1 MKKLSFWA
9 LAAVGLLL
17 GACASDKDEVT
28 NPEKGSEY
36 VDGAFIGISIQLPSA
51 TNNVTRANE
60 DLLDGDED
68 EYAVKDATLYVF
80 KGASEAT
87 AVYVGSYTMG
97 TSFEED
103 DGVTVTSTYSNATQI
118 DNTLAADINTNKTNA
133 SVKYYAYV
141 VVNNNGQIGA
151 IDGSVNFADFS
162 KRQFN
167 AFGSPVA
174 AVKNIDSDKGLLMT
188 NAPVSIA
195 KGGNTAAPTSA
206 ENYYTLVEIDKT
218 KVFSTADAAK
228 AAPAACVYVERAA
241 VKITV
246 AEGGSL
252 DKTALGGFTL
262 EGWQIINYEP
272 TYYNTRQIDPAW
284 GNLATDADATK
295 FALYNSVK
303 TTNQYRFVSYRNFDP
318 QLNAPHVTGDP
329 ATSTEPFRTFFA
341 KDPHYNADVVTGTT
355 SLLSKTVAGDTW
367 IAAGKSGYT
376 TENTFDVTRQKWQN
390 TTMATLRVQFNNG
403 NGFYMIGGD
412 DAKYNETTVKTK
424 LAANL
429 TNTPV
434 VSNALQTA
442 CEALAGSTTDVYTA
456 TLTVNFTAPTVGK
469 SGVTYTVSY
478 AISSSTGTKTQ
489 NDLTSDQQ
497 TALQTAID
505 GGIAAY
511 VLNFYADGY
520 AYYNIRI
527 QHFGEYE
534 TPWSSTEPFQTVA
547 PGTTVQ
553 QIYGVGETPTDKSD
567 ARFLGRYGVVR
578 DNWYKLSVDAITKIG
593 SAEPVDVK
601 GTGKDTPDDEIEN
614 FISVHVHILP
624 WVIRNQSVNF

>member
-1 MKKLSFWA
+1 MKKFSFLA

-17 GACASDKDEVT
+17 GACSSDKDEVT

-36 VDGAFIGISIQLPSA
+36 VDGAFVGISIQLPSA
-51 TNNVTRANE
+51 TNHATRANE
-60 DLLDGDED
+60 DLLDGDAD

-80 KGASEAT
+80 KGASETVAK
-87 AVYVGSYTMG
+87 YVGSYTMG
-97 TSFEED
+97 TSFET
-103 DGVTVTSTYSNATQI
+103 DGGATVTSTYSNATQI
-118 DNTLAADINTNKTNA
+118 DNTLAADINTNKTNT

-141 VVNNNGQIGA
+141 VVNNNGQIGP
-151 IDGSVNFADFS
+151 IDGSVTFADFS

-174 AVKNIDSDKGLLMT
+174 AEKNIDSNKGLLMT
-188 NAPVSIA
+188 NAPVSA
-195 KGGNTAAPTSA
+195 AQGGSAAAPTTEA
-206 ENYYTLVEIDKT
+206 NYSTLVEIDKT

-246 AEGGSL
+246 SEATTL

-262 EGWQIINYEP
+262 DGWQIINYEP

-284 GNLATDADATK
+284 GDLASDADETK
-295 FALYNSVK
+295 FALWAGVK
-303 TTNQYRFVSYRNFDP
+303 TTNEYRFVSYRDFDP
-318 QLNAPHVTGDP
+318 AKNAAHTGQP
-329 ATSTEPFRTFFA
+329 YRTFFA
-341 KDPHYNADVVTGTT
+341 KDPHYNADVVTGAT
-355 SLLSKTVAGDTW
+355 SALSKTVAGETW
-367 IAAGKSGYT
+367 IDAGKHGYT

-390 TTMATLRVQFNNG
+390 TTMATLRVKFNG
-403 NGFYMIGGD
+403 GAGFYMIGGD
-412 DAKYNETTVKTK
+412 DAKYTEATVKTK

-429 TNTPV
+429 TSTPV

-456 TLTVNFTAPTVGK
+456 TLTVSFTAPTVGK
-469 SGVTYTVSY
+469 NGVPYTVDF

-489 NDLTSDQQ
+489 ADLTTDQQ
-497 TALQTAID
+497 NDVVSALAT
-505 GGIAAY
+505 GMAAY
-511 VLNFYADGY
+511 ALNFYAGGY

-547 PGTTVQ
+547 PGSTVQ
-553 QIYGVGETPTDKSD
+553 EIYGVGETSDMSD

-593 SAEPVDVK
+593 SAEPVNVT
-601 GTGKDTPDDEIEN
+601 GTGKNTPDDEIEN
-614 FISVHVHILP
+614 YISVHVHILP

>member
-1 MKKLSFWA
+1 MKKLSILA

-17 GACASDKDEVT
+17 GACSSDKDEVT

-36 VDGAFIGISIQLPSA
+36 VDGAFVGISIQLPSA

-60 DLLDGDED
+60 DLDDGDAD
-68 EYAVKDATLYVF
+68 EYEVKDATLYIF
-80 KGASEAT
+80 KGASEA
-87 AVYVGSYTMG
+87 AALYVGSYTMG
-97 TSFEED
+97 TSFET
-103 DGVTVTSTYSNATQI
+103 DGGPTVTSTYSNATQI
-118 DNTLAADINTNKTNA
+118 DNTLAADINANKSDA

-141 VVNNNGQIGA
+141 VVNNNGQIGPV
-151 IDGSVNFADFS
+151 DGSVSFADFS

-174 AVKNIDSDKGLLMT
+174 AEKNIDPDKGLLMT
-188 NAPVSIA
+188 NAPVSA
-195 KGGNTAAPTSA
+195 AQGGSTAAPTTA
-206 ENYYTLVEIDKT
+206 ANYSTLVEIDKT

-246 AEGGSL
+246 AEGTSL
-252 DKTALGGFTL
+252 DKTALGGFVL
-262 EGWQIINYEP
+262 DGWQIINYEP
-272 TYYNTRQIDPAW
+272 TYYNTRQIDPTW
-284 GNLATDADATK
+284 GDLASDADPAK
-295 FALYNSVK
+295 FALWNSVIS
-303 TTNQYRFVSYRNFDP
+303 TNEYRFVSYRPFDP
-318 QLNAPHVTGDP
+318 VKNAAHTGQP
-329 ATSTEPFRTFFA
+329 YRTFFA
-341 KDPHYNADVVTGTT
+341 KDPHYDADVVTGTT
-355 SLLSKTVAGDTW
+355 SLLSKTVAGGTW
-367 IAAGKSGYT
+367 IAAGNHGYT

-390 TTMATLRVQFNNG
+390 TTMATLRVKFNG
-403 NGFYMIGGD
+403 GAGFYMIGGD
-412 DAKYNETTVKTK
+412 DAKYTDATVKTK

-442 CEALAGSTTDVYTA
+442 CEALAGSTSDVYTA
-456 TLTVNFTAPTVGK
+456 TLTVSFTAPTVGT
-469 SGVTYTVSY
+469 SGVPYTVSY
-478 AISSSTGTKTQ
+478 AISSSTGTKTEA
-489 NDLTSDQQ
+489 DLTSTEV
-497 TALQTAID
+497 TALETAISN
-505 GGIAAY
+505 GKKAY
-511 VLNFYADGY
+511 VLNFYAGGY

-547 PGTTVQ
+547 PGSTVQ
-553 QIYGVGETPTDKSD
+553 QIYGVGESTDKSD

-614 FISVHVHILP
+614 YISVHVHILP